1 MVFARGIT
9 EMSRLKKWTNAA
21 LLVADFEDMED
32 DEVIPT
38 WPADCVKSFPD
49 MFPQLTVGALREW
62 QASVSAWET
71 SSTKTLIAMVL
82 DLCGYPEDH
91 RHLNQS
97 ELDDLW
103 ELALLAE
110 EENKLL
116 PPKQDQDPLN

>member
-1 MVFARGIT
+1 VFAKGIT

-32 DEVIPT
+32 DEVIP
-38 WPADCVKSFPD
+38 
-49 MFPQLTVGALREW
+49 TVGALREW